1 MTHRGT
7 IMLETERLRL
17 RQFENG
23 DLPALYEIMHKPE
36 VMYAWEHG
44 FTLEETREWLNHQIT
59 HFQLGGFGYMAIL
72 LKDTNTLIGQAGLHN
87 TEIEGQPITEIGYI
101 FDDTAWGKGYATEAS
116 KAVINFA
123 FGEIGLEK
131 LYATIRPENLP
142 SIKVVERLGFKHESE
157 YVKVYNGKE
166 MVHWIFIIER
176 DAR

>member
-1 MTHRGT
+1 
-7 IMLETERLRL
+7 
-17 RQFENG
+17 
-23 DLPALYEIMHKPE
+23 
-36 VMYAWEHG
+36 
-44 FTLEETREWLNHQIT
+44 
-59 HFQLGGFGYMAIL
+59 MAIL
-72 LKDTNTLIGQAGLHN
+72 LKDTDTLIGQAGLHN

-101 FDDTAWGKGYATEAS
+101 FDDTVWGKGYATEAS
-116 KAVINFA
+116 MAVINFA

-157 YVKVYNGKE
+157 YVKIYNGKE